1 MAQYLS
7 LAKNHSGISFKPT
20 KVYQKIK
27 ARSFN
32 DYRSAPAETEKSVDR
47 DSQSQLRKS
56 FKGRTPTMRDIDVK
70 ELVKKYPS
78 NYVNIKQFIKD
89 QKGHFS

>member
-47 DSQSQLRKS
+47 DSQS
-56 FKGRTPTMRDIDVK
+56 
-70 ELVKKYPS
+70 
-78 NYVNIKQFIKD
+78 
-89 QKGHFS
+89 